1 MGSKFDADAHFMK
14 QSQSHGLPDSKRCSR
29 RQLGPVLSWAEG
41 GLAFTVVEK
50 AARIISE
57 SEGER
62 IGITCGTP
70 FDDAGAVRIGIHES
84 LIV

>member
-1 MGSKFDADAHFMK
+1 MPTITARRTFHIVS
-14 QSQSHGLPDSKRCSR
+14 PDF
-29 RQLGPVLSWAEG
+29 QVLGPVLSWAEG

-57 SEGER
+57 SEGEW
-62 IGITCGTP
+62 IGIACGTP
-70 FDDAGAVRIGIHES
+70 FDNAGGVRIGIHES

>member
-1 MGSKFDADAHFMK
+1 VRWIENRAVAAVD
-14 QSQSHGLPDSKRCSR
+14 
-29 RQLGPVLSWAEG
+29 LGPVLSWAEG

-62 IGITCGTP
+62 IGIACGTP
-70 FDDAGAVRIGIHES
+70 FDNAGGVRIGIHES